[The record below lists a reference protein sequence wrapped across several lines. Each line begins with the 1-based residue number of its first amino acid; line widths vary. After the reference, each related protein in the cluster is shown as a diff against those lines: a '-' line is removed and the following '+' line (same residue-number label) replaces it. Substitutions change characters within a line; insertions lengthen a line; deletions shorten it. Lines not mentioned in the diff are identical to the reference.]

1 MQPEKGLPALPP
13 AFPVRSP
20 QYLDISAG
28 PRADSEGWS
37 NEAEGG
43 WRRHWQVFTGHKI
56 LVILLAVLGVVGG
69 FAMFVPKLPVY
80 SAATTLELQPINGSF
95 MNMAAVDPMAG
106 ASDATLNA
114 QTQISIIRSNSIVQ
128 PAMERLERENP
139 SVVSAPADPF
149 SKVRARLGIV
159 PKEPVEAFKDALGE
173 AAFSLGAWLIPN
185 TRIIE
190 VSCQS
195 TIPEVAANFV
205 NAIASEFMY
214 QSMQARSRNA
224 QTTSQWLAGQLEET
238 KARLGEAEGKLQEF
252 VRKSGNMFASDSA
265 GTPET
270 LSNSKLRQLQN
281 DLAVAQTDRIN
292 KQTLYQASLSRP
304 IESFPPE
311 LSGRLNEYNA
321 EVTKLQGQLAA
332 LNTTLTPNHYRVQEV
347 NNTIAEL
354 ERARER
360 ERKNVLTRIQG
371 DYEAAMNREQLLQKA
386 YAAQAGTVSGEADKA
401 SQYGTLKREVQ
412 ILQQQLN
419 GLLQQSNQTAIASA
433 VPVNSARVVDPARP
447 PALPTGPSMIRHLAT
462 GLVLGAA
469 FGYLGAMLKDG
480 SRRKRMLD
488 RFGLPGY
495 ASRVLNIPELGVI
508 PSAEVKSGKMLPL
521 PRLAKRNGNGAG
533 RATNGKTGT
542 NGKTAPV
549 PEAVELVTWREKPSL
564 LAESFRLT
572 LASLTRRET
581 NGAPPAILLVT
592 SPGPGEGKTTVAT
605 NIAIARAETNRR
617 VLLLETDLRRPR
629 LASIFGLANPSGWS
643 DLILEEGEFRP
654 DMLERLIQHTDV
666 PHLYALG
673 GGTIAPEHI
682 HRVFN
687 SPKVPL
693 LLAALRRQFDMVVI
707 DTPPALRF
715 PEARLIGRLS
725 DGVVLVLRSDYT
737 DRMEALAAQEKL
749 WEDGIPILGTVL
761 NDWNPNNDKQSKNR
775 RYGYGGY
782 AAYYRYQGE
791 QGNPVAVEKG

>member
-1 MQPEKGLPALPP
+1 MQPEKGLPALPS
-13 AFPVRSP
+13 AIPVRGP

-28 PRADSEGWS
+28 PRVDPEGWN
-37 NEAEGG
+37 NEPEGG

-56 LVILLAVLGVVGG
+56 FVILLAVLGIVGG

-106 ASDATLNA
+106 FSSDATLNA
-114 QTQISIIRSNSIVQ
+114 QTQLSILKSNSIVA

-139 SVVSAPADPF
+139 SVVSAPTDPF
-149 SKVRARLGIV
+149 SKIRARLGIV
-159 PKEPVEAFKDALGE
+159 PKEPVEAFKDALVG
-173 AAFSLGAWLIPN
+173 AAFSLSARLIPN

-205 NAIASEFMY
+205 NAIASEYMY
-214 QSMQARSRNA
+214 QSMQARSRNS

-252 VRKSGNMFASDSA
+252 VRKSGNMFAPDSA

-270 LSNSKLRQLQN
+270 LSSSKLRQLQG
-281 DLAVAQTDRIN
+281 DLAAAQTERIN

-304 IESFPPE
+304 IESFPPD
-311 LSGRLNEYNA
+311 LSGRLNEYTA
-321 EVTKLQGQLAA
+321 EITKLQGQLAV
-332 LNTTLTPNHYRVQEV
+332 LNTTLTANHYKVKEIT
-347 NNTIAEL
+347 NNIAEL

-360 ERKNVLTRIQG
+360 ERNNVLARIQG
-371 DYEAAMNREQLLQKA
+371 DYQAAVSREQLLQKA
-386 YAAQAGTVSGEADKA
+386 YGAQAGTVSGEADKA

-412 ILQQQLN
+412 ILQGQLN
-419 GLLQQSNQTAIASA
+419 GLLQQSNQTAMASA
-433 VPVNSARVVDPARP
+433 VPINSARVIDPARP
-447 PALPTGPSMIRHLAT
+447 PALPTGPSLTRHLGI

-469 FGYLGAMLKDG
+469 CGYLGAMLKDG

-508 PSAEVKSGKMLPL
+508 PAADVKSGKLLPL
-521 PRLAKRNGNGAG
+521 PRLAKRNGNGMRHA
-533 RATNGKTGT
+533 A

-629 LASIFGLANPSGWS
+629 LASIFGLASPSGWS

-673 GGTIAPEHI
+673 GGSIAPEHI
-682 HRVFN
+682 HQVFN

-707 DTPPALRF
+707 DTPPVLRF

-761 NDWNPNNDKQSKNR
+761 NDWNPNNDRQNKNR

-782 AAYYRYQGE
+782 AAYYRYH
-791 QGNPVAVEKG
+791 NADTAPAVTVEKS